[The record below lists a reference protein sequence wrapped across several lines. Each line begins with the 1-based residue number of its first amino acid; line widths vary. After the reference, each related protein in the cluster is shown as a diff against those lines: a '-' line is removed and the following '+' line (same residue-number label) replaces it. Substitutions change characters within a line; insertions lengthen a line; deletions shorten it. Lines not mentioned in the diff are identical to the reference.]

1 VRPSEQGRFRVSR
14 ARLAYIFERY
24 AIREELLTIAEASTL
39 AGLSREQIALAVLQG
54 RLAVAEAVKRLPEE
68 RPPRMLLRSEVEA
81 MVQSTRQGPLPL
93 PD

>member
-1 VRPSEQGRFRVSR
+1 
-14 ARLAYIFERY
+14 
-24 AIREELLTIAEASTL
+24 
-39 AGLSREQIALAVLQG
+39 VLQG